1 MLYLGSNLFD
11 SANQFRTQHKFIGEG
26 AAAFL
31 ESITPCQASSLKP
44 FVSTYSTLLSDSAG
58 IVDDTIIT
66 NITEATPTYHVVTNA
81 GNYEVDLVYFK
92 EELARFQ
99 RENPEK
105 VVSWEVVENTGLI
118 AVQGPEAAEIL
129 QSMNPYHDNKPFD
142 LTTLTFGSA
151 RWLSFQ
157 DSAGSNVTPSILI
170 ARTGYTG
177 EDGFELSIPHPEPS
191 ENTTLSLTET
201 ILAAGG
207 ENRIRLAGL
216 GARDALRLEAGL
228 CLHGHDINDTTTPIQ
243 ASLIWII
250 PKSRRTPQSGF
261 KGAPVLYGPKPSSV
275 SPDIRRV
282 GMILEGKGPAAREG
296 DKVYSDA
303 ECTNEVGTVTSG
315 GPSPTL
321 ARNIAMGYIDKEVG
335 KVDVPCWIKV
345 RNKPRAAKFTKMP
358 FVPTKY
364 FKGNK

>member
-1 MLYLGSNLFD
+1 VLI
-11 SANQFRTQHKFIGEG
+11 QIRTQHKFVGNG

-31 ESITPCQASSLKP
+31 ESLTPSQASLLKP
-44 FVSTYSTLLSDSAG
+44 FISTYSTFLNDKAG

-66 NITEATPTYHVVTNA
+66 NITEAAPTYHVVTNA
-81 GNYEVDLVYFK
+81 GNYEVDLVYFT

-99 RENPEK
+99 KENPDKE
-105 VVSWEVVENTGLI
+105 VSWEVVENTGLI
-118 AVQGPEAAEIL
+118 ALQGPLASEIL
-129 QSMNPYHDNKPFD
+129 QSMNPHHEGKPFN
-142 LTTLTFGSA
+142 LNTQTFGNA
-151 RWLSFQ
+151 RWLTFR
-157 DSAGSNVTPSILI
+157 DSDGGNVSWSILV

-177 EDGFELSIPHPEPS
+177 EDGFELSIPHPEPL
-191 ENTTLSLTET
+191 ENTTLKVTKA

-207 ENRIRLAGL
+207 ENRIKLAGL

-250 PKSRRTPQSGF
+250 PKPRRTPEAGF
-261 KGAPVLYGPKPSSV
+261 KGASVLYGPKPSTL
-275 SPDIRRV
+275 SPEVRRV
-282 GMILEGKGPAAREG
+282 GMVLEGKGPAAREG

-303 ECTNEVGTVTSG
+303 GCTTEVGSVTSG

-321 ARNIAMGYIDKEVG
+321 GKNIAMGYIEKDVG
-335 KVDVPCWIKV
+335 KAEVPCWIKV
-345 RNKPRAAKFTKMP
+345 RGKPRAAKFVKMP

-364 FKGNK
+364 FKGTSVNEKK